1 MRYDWESVGDQDACT
16 RKVCW
21 LGPYLLE
28 HVEDHWKTV
37 GKDKY
42 GENISK
48 MMMVSRIY
56 LWNDETKEYDII
68 EELDPIEYERDK
80 SYRNAEDWY
89 ATNVLFEELM
99 MGDSNEQRKN

>member
-1 MRYDWESVGDQDACT
+1 MRYHWESVGDQDQCT

-28 HVEDHWKTV
+28 HVEDHWQ
-37 GKDKY
+37 DH
-42 GENISK
+42 K

-56 LWNDETKEYDII
+56 LWNDSTKEYDII

-80 SYRNAEDWY
+80 SLRNAEDWY
-89 ATNVLFEELM
+89 AENVLFEKLFIGSE
-99 MGDSNEQRKN
+99 DEAN